1 MVTDDITEYFQFEPE
16 FNNGSLDIFDILYDD
31 SQIAEEDIEKG
42 EGTTVIRMIGS
53 VNAPIASATDHFIL
67 KEDGKYSFNTNGDVL
82 IGTMSFQMTADEFDK
97 TWFELRPG
105 NSSPTTGIRITT
117 QATGTPKYYTAQST
131 FRFTDEVASKEA
143 RLSNL
148 VVSTGVTDTE
158 NPDNSTYK
166 EYPFTPTF
174 DKDISPYEIKLLEYL
189 DNMDITATTLDGKA
203 TLKIKVPK
211 RDEDGNLVYQ
221 ADGTTI
227 EYEEKEM
234 LDKIPLN
241 VILNKLGEPDT
252 ILTITSTA
260 EDGKTTKEYQV
271 TIKRPYATIKGK
283 AILADFDDEGKVQDI
298 LDVYGIE
305 LNNRV
310 DINLYKPNLAEW
322 ESIPDIYQ
330 IVYPDPF
337 TYEKLED
344 VPKEASMTS
353 EDNGVFEIYII
364 PGEYDIQVT
373 RLGYLDYIYS
383 DLVLKEGDIIEMGEI
398 RLAAGDINRD
408 GTISQ
413 EDINQVKQVMDM
425 LGDNVDFLENYNP
438 SQIGIVSQEDLN
450 YAKQNQDR
458 DLQIVY
464 FNPNNS

>member
-1 MVTDDITEYFQFEPE
+1 
-16 FNNGSLDIFDILYDD
+16 
-31 SQIAEEDIEKG
+31 
-42 EGTTVIRMIGS
+42 MIGS
-53 VNAPIASATDHFIL
+53 INAPIAGATDHFVL

-82 IGTMSFQMTADEFDK
+82 IGTMSFQMTADEFDVS
-97 TWFELRPG
+97 WFKLVPSAEY
-105 NSSPTTGIRITT
+105 NPTSGIKISVTT
-117 QATGTPKYYTAQST
+117 TKRYEAQST

-143 RLSNL
+143 SLSNL
-148 VVSTGVTDTE
+148 VVSTGTIDTD

-166 EYPFTPTF
+166 EYPLTPTF
-174 DKDISPYEIKLLEYL
+174 DKDTLTYEIKLLEYL
-189 DNMDITATTLDGKA
+189 ENMDITATTLDGKA

-211 RDEDGNLVYQ
+211 RDENGNLVYQ

-227 EYEEKEM
+227 EYEEKAIA
-234 LDKIPLN
+234 DKTPFN

-252 ILTITSTA
+252 ILTIISTA
-260 EDGKTTKEYQV
+260 EDGKTKKEYQL

-298 LDVYGIE
+298 LDVYGVE

-330 IVYPDPF
+330 IIYPDPF
-337 TYEKLED
+337 TYEKLEN
-344 VPKEASMTS
+344 VAKETS
-353 EDNGVFEIYII
+353 ISSKNDGTFEIHII
-364 PGEYDIQVT
+364 PGEYDVQIT

-383 DLVLKEGDIIEMGEI
+383 DVELNEGDVIEMGEI
-398 RLAAGDINRD
+398 RLTAGDINRD

-425 LGDNVDFLENYNP
+425 LNDNVDFLENYNP
-438 SQIGIVSQEDLN
+438 SQIGVVAQEDLN
-450 YAKQNQDR
+450 YAKQNQDKN
-458 DLQIVY
+458 LTIVY
-464 FNPNNS
+464 FNSNHS

>member
-1 MVTDDITEYFQFEPE
+1 
-16 FNNGSLDIFDILYDD
+16 
-31 SQIAEEDIEKG
+31 
-42 EGTTVIRMIGS
+42 MIGS
-53 VNAPIASATDHFIL
+53 VNSPIASATDHFIL
-67 KEDGKYSFNTNGDVL
+67 KEDGKYSFHTNGDVL
-82 IGTMSFQMTADEFDK
+82 LGTMSFQMTADEFDVS
-97 TWFELRPG
+97 WFKLVPSATY
-105 NSSPTTGIRITT
+105 NPTSGIKISVTT
-117 QATGTPKYYTAQST
+117 TKRYEAQST

-148 VVSTGVTDTE
+148 VASTGITDTE

-174 DKDISPYEIKLLEYL
+174 DKDILPYEIKLLEYL
-189 DNMDITATTLDGKA
+189 DNIDITAISLDGKA
-203 TLKIKVPK
+203 TLKIKIPK
-211 RDEDGNLVYQ
+211 RDENGKLVYQ

-227 EYEEKEM
+227 EYEEKAIA
-234 LDKIPLN
+234 DKTPFN

-252 ILTITSTA
+252 VLTIISTA

-271 TIKRPYATIKGK
+271 TIKRPYATIRGK

-330 IVYPDPF
+330 IIYPDPF

-344 VPKEASMTS
+344 IPKEASMTS
-353 EDNGVFEIYII
+353 EDNGVFEIYVI

-383 DLVLKEGDIIEMGEI
+383 DVALKEGDVIEMGEI
-398 RLAAGDINRD
+398 RLSAGDINRD

-413 EDINQVKQVMDM
+413 EDINQVKSVMDM
-425 LGDNVDFLENYNP
+425 LSDNVDFLENYNP
-438 SQIGIVSQEDLN
+438 SQIGTVSQEDLN
-450 YAKQNQDR
+450 YAKSNQDKN
-458 DLQIVY
+458 LQIVY
-464 FNPNNS
+464 FKSDNS

>member
-1 MVTDDITEYFQFEPE
+1 MITDDITEYFQFEPQ
-16 FNNGSLDIFDILYDD
+16 FNNGSLDIFDIPYDD
-31 SQIAEEDIEKG
+31 SQIQEEGITKE
-42 EGTTVIRMIGS
+42 EGATVIKMIGS
-53 VNAPIASATDHFIL
+53 VNSPIAGATEHFVL
-67 KEDGKYSFNTNGDVL
+67 KEDGNYSFNTNGDVL
-82 IGTMSFQMTADEFDK
+82 IGTMSFQMTADEFDVSWLK
-97 TWFELRPG
+97 LVPSADY
-105 NSSPTTGIRITT
+105 NPTSGIKISVTT
-117 QATGTPKYYTAQST
+117 TKRYEAQST

-148 VVSTGVTDTE
+148 VVSTGITDTE

-174 DKDISPYEIKLLEYL
+174 DKDISLYEIKLLEYL

-221 ADGTTI
+221 TDGTTI

-234 LDKIPLN
+234 QDKTPFNI
-241 VILNKLGEPDT
+241 VLNKLGEPDT
-252 ILTITSTA
+252 VLTIISTA
-260 EDGKTTKEYQV
+260 EDGKTTQEYQV
-271 TIKRPYATIKGK
+271 TIKRPYATIRGK

-298 LDVYGIE
+298 LDVYGVE

-310 DINLYKPNLAEW
+310 GINLYKPNLAEW

-353 EDNGVFEIYII
+353 EDNGAFEIYII
-364 PGEYDIQVT
+364 PGEYDVQVT

-383 DLVLKEGDIIEMGEI
+383 DVVLKEGDIIEMGEI
-398 RLAAGDINRD
+398 RLSAGDINRD

-413 EDINQVKQVMDM
+413 EDINQVKSVMDM
-425 LGDNVDFLENYNP
+425 LSDNVDFLENYNP

-450 YAKQNQDR
+450 YAKSNQDKN
-458 DLQIVY
+458 LQIVY
-464 FNPNNS
+464 FKSDNS

>member
-31 SQIAEEDIEKG
+31 SQIAEEEIEKG

-53 VNAPIASATDHFIL
+53 VNAPIAGATDHFVL
-67 KEDGKYSFNTNGDVL
+67 KEDGDYSFNTNGDVL

-97 TWFELRPG
+97 TWFELIP
-105 NSSPTTGIRITT
+105 SMDYSPNTGIRITT

-148 VVSTGVTDTE
+148 VVSTGITDTE
-158 NPDNSTYK
+158 NPDNSTYQ
-166 EYPFTPTF
+166 EYPFTPKF
-174 DKDISPYEIKLLEYL
+174 DQDTSLYEMKLLEYL
-189 DNMDITATTLDGKA
+189 DNIDITATTLDGKA

-234 LDKIPLN
+234 IDKTPFN
-241 VILNKLGEPDT
+241 VTLNKLGEPDT

-283 AILADFDDEGKVQDI
+283 AILADFDDENVVQDI
-298 LDVYGIE
+298 LDNYGVQVT
-305 LNNRV
+305 NKV
-310 DINLYKPNLAEW
+310 QINLYKPNLADW
-322 ESIPDIYQ
+322 KSLPDIYHEL
-330 IVYPDPF
+330 YEDPF
-337 TYEKLED
+337 TYEKLEK
-344 VPKEASMTS
+344 VPKEITATS
-353 EDNGVFEIYII
+353 KDDGTYEIYVI
-364 PGEYDIQVT
+364 PGQYDVQVT
-373 RLGYLDYIYS
+373 RLGYLDYIYK
-383 DLVLKEGDIIEMGEI
+383 DVELNEGDIIDMKEI
-398 RLAAGDINRD
+398 RLLAGDANRD
-408 GTISQ
+408 STISQ
-413 EDINQVKQVMDM
+413 EDMNTIKDAMDM
-425 LGDNVDFLENYNP
+425 SSTDPDFFEAYNP
-438 SQIGIVSQEDLN
+438 SQIGEVSQEDLN
-450 YAKQNQDR
+450 YAKDNQDQEIR
-458 DLQIVY
+458 IVQ
-464 FNPNNS
+464 FSK

>member
-1 MVTDDITEYFQFEPE
+1 
-16 FNNGSLDIFDILYDD
+16 
-31 SQIAEEDIEKG
+31 
-42 EGTTVIRMIGS
+42 MIGS
-53 VNAPIASATDHFIL
+53 VNAPIAGATDHFVL
-67 KEDGKYSFNTNGDVL
+67 KEDGDYSFNTNGDVL

-97 TWFELRPG
+97 TWFELIP
-105 NSSPTTGIRITT
+105 SKDYSPNTGIRITT
-117 QATGTPKYYTAQST
+117 QATGTPKYYEAQST

-174 DKDISPYEIKLLEYL
+174 DKDISLYEIKLLEYL

-283 AILADFDDEGKVQDI
+283 SILADFDDENVVSNI
-298 LDVYGIE
+298 LDIYGVQV
-305 LNNRV
+305 NNRV
-310 DINLYKPNLAEW
+310 QVNFYEADLADW
-322 ESIPDIYQ
+322 ETITDIYHLQ
-330 IVYPDPF
+330 TPDPF
-337 TYEKLED
+337 NYEKLEKI
-344 VPKEASMTS
+344 PKEMTATS
-353 EDNGVFEIYII
+353 KDDGTYEIYVI
-364 PGEYDIQVT
+364 PKKYDIQVM

-383 DLVLKEGDIIEMGEI
+383 DVELNEGDVIEMGEI
-398 RLAAGDINRD
+398 RLVAGDANRD
-408 GTISQ
+408 SLITQ
-413 EDINQVKQVMDM
+413 EDMNEIKGKMDM
-425 LGDNVDFLENYNP
+425 NKDDPDFSEACNP
-438 SQIGIVSQEDLN
+438 SQVGYVLQEDLN
-450 YAKQNQDR
+450 YARKGQD
-458 DLQIVY
+458 QMIKIVY
-464 FNPNNS
+464 FKK